1 MKKILFLLALLPMF
15 VIAQNNY
22 IINDNGSLSFIKI
35 MNSSINKSSGELFG
49 NALAYLGTTY
59 ADANNVIQIK
69 NDENKF
75 IVAKG
80 VFSDIF
86 SWTNSMIGRKTFFE
100 VPHTLRIDCKDGRI
114 KVEYTI
120 AQYTEIEGNWVHPE
134 TIKEFVKRPF
144 FLSIQLP
151 VQRNQTKYPKKRK
164 DIKML
169 LRISLILSNYNLMK
183 SKRASILMNLIGNS
197 RYWVSSLGSR

>member
-15 VIAQNNY
+15 VVAQNNY

-134 TIKEFVKRPF
+134 NDQRIRETPI
-144 FLSIQLP
+144 LS
-151 VQRNQTKYPKKRK
+151 KYPIASPKKSNKISKEEKRYK
-164 DIKML
+164 DAFE
-169 LRISLILSNYNLMK
+169 NLTNIIELQFNEIQK
-183 SKRASILMNLIGNS
+183 SINTDESD
-197 RYWVSSLGSR
+197 W

>member
-100 VPHTLRIDCKDGRI
+100 APHTLRIDCKDGRI

-134 TIKEFVKRPF
+134 NDQRIRETPI
-144 FLSIQLP
+144 LS
-151 VQRNQTKYPKKRK
+151 KYPIASPKKSNKISKEEKRYK
-164 DIKML
+164 DAFE
-169 LRISLILSNYNLMK
+169 NLTNIIELQFNEIQK
-183 SKRASILMNLIGNS
+183 SINTDESD
-197 RYWVSSLGSR
+197 W

>member
-15 VIAQNNY
+15 VVAQNNY

-100 VPHTLRIDCKDGRI
+100 VPHTLRIDCKDGMI

-134 TIKEFVKRPF
+134 NDQRIRETPI
-144 FLSIQLP
+144 LS
-151 VQRNQTKYPKKRK
+151 KYPIASPKKSNKISKEEKRYK
-164 DIKML
+164 DAFE
-169 LRISLILSNYNLMK
+169 NLTNIIELQFNEIQK
-183 SKRASILMNLIGNS
+183 SINTDESD
-197 RYWVSSLGSR
+197 W

>member
-15 VIAQNNY
+15 VVAQNNY

-134 TIKEFVKRPF
+134 NDQRIRETPI
-144 FLSIQLP
+144 LS
-151 VQRNQTKYPKKRK
+151 KYPIASPKKSNKISKEEKRYK
-164 DIKML
+164 DAFE
-169 LRISLILSNYNLMK
+169 NLTNIIELQFNEIQK
-183 SKRASILMNLIGNS
+183 SINNDESD
-197 RYWVSSLGSR
+197 W

>member
-15 VIAQNNY
+15 VVAQNNY

-134 TIKEFVKRPF
+134 NNQRIRETPI
-144 FLSIQLP
+144 LS
-151 VQRNQTKYPKKRK
+151 KYPIASPKKSNKISKEEKRYK
-164 DIKML
+164 DAFE
-169 LRISLILSNYNLMK
+169 NLTNIIELQFNEIQK
-183 SKRASILMNLIGNS
+183 SINTDESD
-197 RYWVSSLGSR
+197 W

>member
-134 TIKEFVKRPF
+134 NDQRIRETPI
-144 FLSIQLP
+144 LS
-151 VQRNQTKYPKKRK
+151 KYPIASPKKSNKISKEEKRYK
-164 DIKML
+164 DAFE
-169 LRISLILSNYNLMK
+169 NLTNIIELQIG
-183 SKRASILMNLIGNS
+183 RAH
-197 RYWVSSLGSR
+197 V

>member
-134 TIKEFVKRPF
+134 NDQRIRETPI
-144 FLSIQLP
+144 LS
-151 VQRNQTKYPKKRK
+151 KYPIASPKKSNKISKEEKRYK
-164 DIKML
+164 DAFE
-169 LRISLILSNYNLMK
+169 NLTNIIELQFNEIQK
-183 SKRASILMNLIGNS
+183 SINTDESD
-197 RYWVSSLGSR
+197 W

>member
-15 VIAQNNY
+15 VVAQNNY

-59 ADANNVIQIK
+59 ADANNVIQ

-134 TIKEFVKRPF
+134 NDQRIRETPI
-144 FLSIQLP
+144 LS
-151 VQRNQTKYPKKRK
+151 KYPIASPKKSNKISKEEKRYK
-164 DIKML
+164 DAFE
-169 LRISLILSNYNLMK
+169 NLTNIIELQFNEIQK
-183 SKRASILMNLIGNS
+183 SINTDESD
-197 RYWVSSLGSR
+197 W

>member
-86 SWTNSMIGRKTFFE
+86 SWTNSMIGRKTF
-100 VPHTLRIDCKDGRI
+100 LK
-114 KVEYTI
+114 
-120 AQYTEIEGNWVHPE
+120 
-134 TIKEFVKRPF
+134 
-144 FLSIQLP
+144 FL
-151 VQRNQTKYPKKRK
+151 THYE
-164 DIKML
+164 
-169 LRISLILSNYNLMK
+169 
-183 SKRASILMNLIGNS
+183 
-197 RYWVSSLGSR
+197 